1 MNVLI
6 TGASSGIGRAL
17 SLKGCG
23 KDGWKI
29 LGVGRNREAL
39 EEIKRTCDS
48 TFEYAVYDLSDL
60 SSIRGLVQVVEES
73 FAPLD
78 LLINNAGFGA
88 YRSILEMTDSEVISM
103 TSVNFIAPLL
113 LTKNLV
119 EKMKEGS
126 AVVNVIS
133 GGAFVL
139 MRKLPLYGATKLAL
153 HYASEALRRELEER
167 GIHLMNVYPG
177 VVLTNFHSRAGS
189 RASMNGLNPEEVAE
203 AIYDGIAKR
212 KKNVYIPKYLKL
224 AKLLFGP
231 VLPPLF

>member
-17 SLKGCG
+17 SLKGCRE
-23 KDGWKI
+23 DGWRV
-29 LGVGRNREAL
+29 LGVSRNRDAL
-39 EEIKRTCDS
+39 EEIKRTCGS
-48 TFEYAVYDLSDL
+48 SFEYAIYDLSDL
-60 SSIRGLVQVVEES
+60 SSMRDLVRVVEER

-78 LLINNAGFGA
+78 LLINSAGFGA
-88 YRSILEMTDSEVISM
+88 YRGILEMTDSEVISM

-119 EKMKEGS
+119 GAMKEGS

-153 HYASEALRRELEER
+153 HYASEALRRELAER

-177 VVLTNFHSRAGS
+177 VVLTDFHSRAGS
-189 RASMNGLNPEEVAE
+189 RASMKGLRPEEVAD
-203 AIYDGIAKR
+203 AIYDGIARR
-212 KKNVYIPKYLKL
+212 KKSIYIPWYLKL
-224 AKLLFGP
+224 AKILFGP